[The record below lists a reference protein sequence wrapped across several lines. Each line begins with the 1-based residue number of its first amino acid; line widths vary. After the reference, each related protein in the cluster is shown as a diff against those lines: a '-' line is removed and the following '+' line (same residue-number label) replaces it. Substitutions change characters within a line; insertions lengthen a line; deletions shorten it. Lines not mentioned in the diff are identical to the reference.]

1 MIINLIRGK
10 GKIIAISS
18 LILIIAGGILIIT
31 FLGEIS
37 TPVIKGN
44 ITVYTSVP
52 STIVENIKQEFQE
65 DYPEVDVEIFRAGTS
80 IIMEQIFTDV
90 NETGQVGADIVWIA
104 DFINIEEL
112 KEKGLLQQYK
122 SPELDEVIFIFVDNE
137 DFYTGSRL
145 NTMVVVYN
153 TEIIKEKPQDYTD
166 LLNSSW
172 KGKMGIPDPVVG
184 GSAFYTVS
192 TLALNEDFGW
202 DYFDEL
208 NESQCVIAKN
218 NRVLVENISDGDL
231 YIGIALDYTVRNHL
245 KDNPTDPLDYVYPNN
260 GSVVIASP
268 IAITRDCTDLK
279 VSKTFV
285 DWVISTRGQEFLSKE
300 MGITPIRLDVDVPEG
315 MMPLDQL
322 KVIPSNPREIYE
334 NKDNILNTLKEIFG
348 L

>member
-1 MIINLIRGK
+1 
-10 GKIIAISS
+10 
-18 LILIIAGGILIIT
+18 
-31 FLGEIS
+31 
-37 TPVIKGN
+37 
-44 ITVYTSVP
+44 
-52 STIVENIKQEFQE
+52 
-65 DYPEVDVEIFRAGTS
+65 
-80 IIMEQIFTDV
+80 
-90 NETGQVGADIVWIA
+90 
-104 DFINIEEL
+104 
-112 KEKGLLQQYK
+112 
-122 SPELDEVIFIFVDNE
+122 
-137 DFYTGSRL
+137 
-145 NTMVVVYN
+145 MVVVYN
-153 TEIIKEKPQDYTD
+153 TDIIKEKPQDYKD

-231 YIGIALDYTVRNHL
+231 YIGIALDYTVRKHL

-285 DWVISTRGQEFLSKE
+285 DWVISTRGQEFLSNE
-300 MGITPIRLDVDVPEG
+300 MGITPVRLDVDVPEG

-322 KVIPSNPREIYE
+322 KIIPSNPREIYE